1 MPKGNN
7 GKTEELAFESVRM
20 VPREAK
26 PRTRGLTYARD
37 QGMGTIQTEAFLDG
51 VAEYVDILK
60 LAGFGVRMQTKKA
73 LAEKVKLCNDYGV
86 EVGLGGALLELALL
100 QGGDTVTRFLG
111 EVREAG
117 VSHIEVCAQITIIPV
132 DDLLELMDY
141 VKSFD
146 IKPIAEVGVAY
157 GISEQEDVE
166 IDETRLINTFKQFD
180 EAGAWMLLLESEG
193 ITESVKP
200 ENRRWD
206 IVSKVAG
213 SFPLDRI
220 MFEADDKDVYTH
232 YIKNYG
238 PEVNLFVDRR
248 QIMSLEGSRRGGW
261 GKHPV
266 VARVATFSR
275 TRNRR

>member
-1 MPKGNN
+1 MPKGN
-7 GKTEELAFESVRM
+7 GHREELAFESINL

-37 QGMGTIQTEAFLDG
+37 QGIGTKQTEALLEG
-51 VAEYVDILK
+51 VGEYIDILK
-60 LAGFGVRMQTKKA
+60 LAGFGVRMQSKKA
-73 LAEKVKLCNDYGV
+73 LAEKIKVCNDHDV

-100 QGGDTVTRFLG
+100 QGGDSVTRFLG

-117 VSHIEVCAQITIIPV
+117 VSHIEVCAQIAIIPV

-141 VKSFD
+141 VKTFD

-157 GISEQEDVE
+157 GISEQEEIEVDV
-166 IDETRLINTFKQFD
+166 TRLISTFKQFE

-206 IVSKVAG
+206 IVSQVAG
-213 SFPLDRI
+213 AFPLDRI
-220 MFEADDKDVYTH
+220 MFEADHKDVYTH

-266 VARVATFSR
+266 VNRVATFSR
-275 TRNRR
+275 TRNRK

>member
-1 MPKGNN
+1 MPKGN
-7 GKTEELAFESVRM
+7 EQSQELAFQSINL

-37 QGMGTIQTEAFLDG
+37 QGIGTKQTEALLEG
-51 VAEYVDILK
+51 VGEYIDILK
-60 LAGFGVRMQTKKA
+60 LAGFGVRMQSKKA
-73 LAEKVKLCNDYGV
+73 LAEKVAVCAEYNVD
-86 EVGLGGALLELALL
+86 VGLGGALLELALL
-100 QGGDTVTRFLG
+100 QGGDSVTRFLG
-111 EVREAG
+111 EVSEAG
-117 VSHIEVCAQITIIPV
+117 ISHIEVCAEITIIPV

-141 VKSFD
+141 VKSFG
-146 IKPIAEVGVAY
+146 IKPIAEVGIAY
-157 GISEQEDVE
+157 GISEQEEIEVDV
-166 IDETRLINTFKQFD
+166 TRLLNTFKQFE

-248 QIMSLEGSRRGGW
+248 KIMSLEGTRRGGW

-266 VARVATFSR
+266 VNRVAAFTRS
-275 TRNRR
+275 RNRK